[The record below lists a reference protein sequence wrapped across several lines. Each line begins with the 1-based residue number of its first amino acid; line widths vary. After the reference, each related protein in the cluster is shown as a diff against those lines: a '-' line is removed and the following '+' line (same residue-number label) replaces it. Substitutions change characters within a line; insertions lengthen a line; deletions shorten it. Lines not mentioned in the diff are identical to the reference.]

1 MEVDV
6 RIAILDDVCDVEE
19 TEKPFGKRWH
29 QEEIVLHDKHLAA
42 LFEGKVLAIDV
53 REEYVVFLKLAPN
66 INTGKT
72 F

>member
-6 RIAILDDVCDVEE
+6 RIAILDNICDVEE
-19 TEKPFGKRWH
+19 SERPFGKRWY
-29 QEEIVLHDKHLAA
+29 QEEIVLQDEHLAA

-53 REEYVVFLKLAPN
+53 REEYVVFLKLGPN
-66 INTGKT
+66 TNTDKA